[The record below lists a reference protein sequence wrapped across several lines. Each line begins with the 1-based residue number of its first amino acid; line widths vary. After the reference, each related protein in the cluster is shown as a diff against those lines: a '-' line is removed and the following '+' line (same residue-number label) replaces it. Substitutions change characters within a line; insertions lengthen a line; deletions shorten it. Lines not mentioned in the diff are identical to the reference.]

1 MRCLLDT
8 HIFIWWI
15 LDHPKL
21 SKSLGEIILDST
33 TELFFSS
40 ASAWE
45 IVIKENLGKLSL
57 PENPVEWIRRHLDL
71 NRINALPI
79 TLEHALML
87 HELPNLHKD
96 PFDRI
101 IVAQARCEDLTIITD
116 DEWIPK
122 YAVKTA

>member
-21 SKSLGEIILDST
+21 SRSSRETIADPT
-33 TELFFSS
+33 NELFFSS

-45 IVIKENLGKLSL
+45 IVIKSTLGKLSL
-57 PENPVEWIRRHLDL
+57 PENPVQWIRKHLDF
-71 NRINALPI
+71 NRIQALPI
-79 TLEHALML
+79 TVEHALML
-87 HELPNLHKD
+87 HELPSLHRD

-101 IVAQARCEDLTIITD
+101 MVAQARCEDLTIITD
-116 DEWIPK
+116 DEWILK
-122 YAVKTA
+122 YEIRTA

>member
-1 MRCLLDT
+1 MRCLMDT

-21 SKSLGEIILDST
+21 PRSSRQIIADST

-45 IVIKENLGKLSL
+45 IIIKSTIGKLSL
-57 PENPVEWIRRHLDL
+57 PENPTGWIRKHLDL

-101 IVAQARCEDLTIITD
+101 MVAQARCEDLTIITD

>member
-1 MRCLLDT
+1 MRCLMDT

-21 SKSLGEIILDST
+21 PRSSRQIIADST

-45 IVIKENLGKLSL
+45 IIIKSTIGKLSL
-57 PENPVEWIRRHLDL
+57 PENPTGWIRKHLDL

-101 IVAQARCEDLTIITD
+101 MVAQARCEDLTILTD

>member
-1 MRCLLDT
+1 MRYLLDT

-21 SKSLGEIILDST
+21 LKSFRDIIGDSSN
-33 TELFFSS
+33 ELFFSS

-45 IVIKENLGKLSL
+45 IVIKATLGKLSL
-57 PENPVEWIRRHLDL
+57 PGNAVEWIRKHLDF

-79 TLEHALML
+79 TVEHALML

-101 IVAQARCEDLTIITD
+101 MVAQARCEGLTIITD
-116 DEWIPK
+116 DEWIAK

>member
-1 MRCLLDT
+1 MRYLLDT

-21 SKSLGEIILDST
+21 PKSFRDIIAHSA

-40 ASAWE
+40 ASAWK
-45 IVIKENLGKLSL
+45 IVIKANLGKLSL
-57 PENPVEWIRRHLDL
+57 PENPVEWIRKHLDL

-79 TLEHALML
+79 TVEHALTL

-101 IVAQARCEDLTIITD
+101 MVAQAKCEDLTIITD

-122 YAVKTA
+122 YAIKTA

>member
-1 MRCLLDT
+1 MRYLLDT

-21 SKSLGEIILDST
+21 SKSFCDIIADST
-33 TELFFSS
+33 SDLLFSS

-45 IVIKENLGKLSL
+45 IVIKATLGKLSL
-57 PENPVEWIRRHLDL
+57 PENAAEWIRKHLDL
-71 NRINALPI
+71 NRITALPI
-79 TLEHALML
+79 TVEHALML

-101 IVAQARCEDLTIITD
+101 MVAQARCENLTIITD
-116 DEWIPK
+116 DQWIQK

>member
-21 SKSLGEIILDST
+21 PKSLGDIIADAT
-33 TELFFSS
+33 TDLFFSS

-45 IVIKENLGKLSL
+45 IVIKATLGKLSL

-79 TLEHALML
+79 TLEHALMI

-101 IVAQARCEDLTIITD
+101 MVAQARCEDLTIITD

>member
-21 SKSLGEIILDST
+21 PKSLRYIMADST

-45 IVIKENLGKLSL
+45 IVIKANLGKLSL
-57 PENPVEWIRRHLDL
+57 PGNP
-71 NRINALPI
+71 
-79 TLEHALML
+79 
-87 HELPNLHKD
+87 
-96 PFDRI
+96 
-101 IVAQARCEDLTIITD
+101 EDL
-116 DEWIPK
+116 EA
-122 YAVKTA
+122 YGY

>member
-1 MRCLLDT
+1 MRCLMDT

-21 SKSLGEIILDST
+21 PRSSRQIIADST

-45 IVIKENLGKLSL
+45 IIIKSTIGKLSL
-57 PENPVEWIRRHLDL
+57 PENPTGWIRKHLDL

-101 IVAQARCEDLTIITD
+101 MVAQARCEDLTILTD
-116 DEWIPK
+116 DEWIPR

>member
-1 MRCLLDT
+1 MRCLIDT

-21 SKSLGEIILDST
+21 PRSLRQIIADST

-45 IVIKENLGKLSL
+45 IIIKSTLGKLSL
-57 PENPVEWIRRHLDL
+57 PENPTEWIRKHLDL
-71 NRINALPI
+71 NRIHALPI
-79 TLEHALML
+79 TLDHALML
-87 HELPNLHKD
+87 HELPSLHKD

-101 IVAQARCEDLTIITD
+101 MVAQAKCEDLTIITD
-116 DEWIPK
+116 DQWIPK
-122 YAVKTA
+122 YAVKTV